1 MAAAVWTACTKKLFY
16 RKKWSPGEIQ
26 GFAVFTGV
34 FEGCFGRCG
43 EKSLVCVGSFVVL
56 RVVRL
61 DNFRLIF
68 VGRKCARMLKI
79 FVEILE
85 LGASTAT
92 RVTVAVDGLVV
103 SWRPR

>member
-43 EKSLVCVGSFVVL
+43 EKSLVCVGSFVVF

-61 DNFRLIF
+61 DIFRLF
-68 VGRKCARMLKI
+68 LVGRKCARMLKI
-79 FVEILE
+79 PVEI
-85 LGASTAT
+85 
-92 RVTVAVDGLVV
+92 DGFCGCGF
-103 SWRPR
+103 